1 MAAPPDINLKAL
13 VTNARSLQPNTRRG
27 YLATVK
33 RWLDFAGSD
42 PAGWT
47 AQQAQL
53 FYEALLSDNLSI
65 RSANNMVT
73 GGLAY
78 VFGRAHALYGIPDI
92 TRAIDKAKD
101 EEDDDSRRHALSPAQ
116 GRALLAATTQHG
128 TDLLALRDYAACIL
142 GFYTGLRREGLVA
155 LRLENIEVEP
165 DVVFLK
171 TVVKGG
177 RSADIPIAPYVWGY
191 LHDYRQALGRT
202 RGPLLPRVSQVS
214 IKTDE
219 RDASQPMTG
228 DGLYKALV
236 RVAQR
241 AGAKFTPH
249 IFRHTFTTWCRQA
262 KIEDY
267 LIEVVTAHR
276 SNRGLVDRVYTD
288 RRAMS
293 ADVAARCAAAVDAKL
308 FPKD

>member
-1 MAAPPDINLKAL
+1 MAVPADINLKSL
-13 VTNARSLQPNTRRG
+13 VTNARSLMPNTRRS
-27 YLATVK
+27 YLVTVK

-47 AQQAQL
+47 APQAQL
-53 FYEALLSDNLSI
+53 FYESLLSDGLSV

-78 VFGRAHALYGIPDI
+78 VFGRAHALYGIPDV

-101 EEDDDSRRHALSPAQ
+101 DEDDDSRRHALTPAQ
-116 GRALLAATTQHG
+116 GRALLAAAG
-128 TDLLALRDYAACIL
+128 DGGDLLALRDHATCII

-155 LRLENIEVEP
+155 LLLENIEVAD
-165 DVVFLK
+165 DVVVMK
-171 TVVKGG
+171 VVVKGG
-177 RSADIPIAPYVWGY
+177 RVAEIPIAPSVWERTAR
-191 LHDYRQALGRT
+191 YRRALGRT
-202 RGPLLPRVSQVS
+202 TGPLLPRVSQVS

-228 DGLYKALV
+228 DGIYKALL

-241 AGAKFTPH
+241 AGTAFTPH

-267 LIEVVTAHR
+267 LIEVVTAHK

-288 RRAMS
+288 RRALS
-293 ADVAARCAAAVDAKL
+293 VDVAARCAAAVDAKL